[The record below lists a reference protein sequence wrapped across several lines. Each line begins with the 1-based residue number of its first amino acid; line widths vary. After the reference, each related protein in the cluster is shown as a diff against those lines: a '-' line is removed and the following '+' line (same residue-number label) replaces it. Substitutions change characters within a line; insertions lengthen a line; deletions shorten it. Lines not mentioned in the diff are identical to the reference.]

1 MAKFSK
7 LKVNTLSNS
16 RDNTSD
22 IFSTFILWNG
32 RILQHCIGNTV
43 FRNTALLLTSGRIN
57 GKLGLLKL
65 MPLCWWKYSF
75 IDSSFPSAVVILIRC
90 IFHIL
95 YNILFLKIWSW
106 QHQINCNS
114 KCIHHFPC
122 IPLGKAT
129 KRFHYNCSRLNAYP
143 NLNILDWS

>member
-57 GKLGLLKL
+57 GKLGLLNL
-65 MPLCWWKYSF
+65 MPLCWRKYSF

-95 YNILFLKIWSW
+95 YNILILKIWSW
-106 QHQINCNS
+106 QHQINWRVTQ
-114 KCIHHFPC
+114 IAY
-122 IPLGKAT
+122 II
-129 KRFHYNCSRLNAYP
+129 SRAFLWVKPLNAFIIIVP
-143 NLNILDWS
+143 D